1 MNSSE
6 SILFAKRMKAL
17 KTVFSR
23 FLLWIRGWEIDYDIK
38 DHGNKFIVIGA
49 PHTSN
54 WDFVYA
60 LPALH
65 LMGIK
70 NLRYLIK
77 NSLFFFPLKYLFYWT
92 GGIPVDRSKKNELT
106 AQLQKMI
113 KESDEIYLLFP
124 PEGTRSKVKRWK
136 TGFYYTA
143 IETGLP
149 IILGYMDYKERKLG
163 FGDVFYPTGDFN
175 KDMEVIQAFYSKK
188 NAKHPADFNQSIYEP
203 K

>member
-1 MNSSE
+1 MLTA
-6 SILFAKRMKAL
+6 IKDIFCKLIL
-17 KTVFSR
+17 KT
-23 FLLWIRGWEIDYDIK
+23 RGWEIEYDIQE
-38 DHGNKFIVIGA
+38 HGKKFIVIGA

-54 WDFVYA
+54 WDFIYA

-65 LMGIK
+65 LMRIK
-70 NLRYLIK
+70 NFRYLIK

-106 AQLQKMI
+106 ANLKKLI

-124 PEGTRSKVKRWK
+124 PEGTRSRVKRWK

-149 IILGYMDYKERKLG
+149 IILGIMDYKNRRLG
-163 FGDVFYPTGDFN
+163 FGKVVYPIGDFN
-175 KDMEVIQAFYSKK
+175 TDMKVIQDYYSSEVAKYPK
-188 NAKHPADFNQSIYEP
+188 NYNESIFEP

>member
-1 MNSSE
+1 M
-6 SILFAKRMKAL
+6 IKAIKTFFCKLML
-17 KTVFSR
+17 KAG
-23 FLLWIRGWEIDYDIK
+23 GWEIDYDLN
-38 DHGNKFIVIGA
+38 DQGRKFIVIGA

-54 WDFVYA
+54 WDFIYA

-65 LMGIK
+65 LMGIH

-77 NSLFFFPLKYLFYWT
+77 NQLFFFPLKYLFYWT

-106 AQLQKMI
+106 ANLQKMI
-113 KESDEIYLLFP
+113 AEKEEIYLLFP
-124 PEGTRSKVKRWK
+124 PEGTRSSVERWK

-163 FGDVFYPTGDFN
+163 FGEVFQPTGNFN
-175 KDMEVIQAFYSKK
+175 KDMEVIQSFYVKK
-188 NAKHPADFNQSIYEP
+188 TPKYPEKFNHSIYLP
-203 K
+203 KET